1 MAFSKSFPR
10 TVDKSSY
17 PVWEEIYLSDEE
29 EANQEQKCKDENVL
43 LMKECIEDAKK
54 IFSDKNL
61 KDFQSDV
68 IKIAISL
75 FEKRASHEVFWKES
89 KAKEKF
95 DSLFGGKLSDAKK

>member
-10 TVDKSSY
+10 TIDKSTY

-29 EANQEQKCKDENVL
+29 EKAVEKQCKEENIV
-43 LMKECIEDAKK
+43 LMKECIDDAKK
-54 IFSDKNL
+54 IFSEKNL

-68 IKIAISL
+68 IKAAIAL
-75 FEKRASHEVFWKES
+75 FEKRASHSVYWKEN

-95 DSLFGGKLSDAKK
+95 DKLFGEKA